1 MSQLD
6 RDRERVESSPEP
18 SFFERER
25 ERLTREIKTD
35 FETVLTSTNMLN
47 RKLEEVIGMTKEYS
61 TIADLW
67 SSFYQLMRETGT
79 GETDVDEELV
89 AEEQQ
94 AMVASGSRLKS
105 STRGGQ

>member
-6 RDRERVESSPEP
+6 RDREGSSSDA

-25 ERLTREIKTD
+25 ERLTREIKAD
-35 FETVLTSTNMLN
+35 FDTVLSSTNTLN

-67 SSFYQLMRETGT
+67 SSFYQLMRDTGT
-79 GETDVDEELV
+79 GETDVDQELV
-89 AEEQQ
+89 AEEQEQ
-94 AMVASGSRLKS
+94 AAANPKS
-105 STRGGQ
+105 SSRNGQ